1 MPLLAKLGICEL
13 TIAALSGWAMVATVE
28 RPDALKRLGLRHLG
42 RIRQAHLDLLF
53 MGTILT
59 AVGVA
64 VASVPTWV
72 GVLLILGAFGQPL
85 RFLPLAAK
93 ATCTPRQI
101 TSLLRL
107 RQRARFLK
115 SKDSWGMYWPRTT
128 PPPCATASPPAA
140 RTASSPPTRRRIRR
154 SRSSATGT
162 VP

>member
-59 AVGVA
+59 AVGIA

-72 GVLLILGAFGQPL
+72 GALLVLGAFVQPL
-85 RFLPLAAK
+85 MFLPLAVDAE
-93 ATCTPRQI
+93 
-101 TSLLRL
+101 LV
-107 RQRARFLK
+107 
-115 SKDSWGMYWPRTT
+115 
-128 PPPCATASPPAA
+128 
-140 RTASSPPTRRRIRR
+140 
-154 SRSSATGT
+154 RSSAVYRT
-162 VP
+162 VNTAVLVGFTAGWVGLAIVVLSQ